1 MVYKI
6 QGTEIKPI
14 GKKQVNQDWT
24 KKQDLERKKE
34 SNKDQLIKMRKTD

>member
-6 QGTEIKPI
+6 QGTEIKPFV
-14 GKKQVNQDWT
+14 KKQFNQDWT